1 MRKFLLVLSVVTL
14 SLGLT
19 IADAEAKRLGGG
31 KSLGMQRDS
40 ATQRAATPPEAPR
53 NATAPAN
60 TPAAAPAPA
69 AAGAAAAAAPKRNW
83 LGPVAGLAAGLGLAA
98 LASHFGF
105 GEELAN
111 FMLIALLAMAAIFV
125 VRLLMRRSKPAPAA
139 EPLRYAGA
147 TGGGSSVGGIPA
159 ANRFDAP
166 LAGSAAAAA
175 PIETAA
181 VAPIPADFDVDG
193 FLRVAKL
200 NFVRLQAANDTG
212 NIADLREFL
221 SPELF
226 AETKLEIEER
236 GGAQQQTDV
245 VTLEARLLEVV
256 TENERHVASVRF
268 SGMIREEADGAAQP
282 FDEVW
287 NLSKPV
293 SGERGW
299 SVAGIQ
305 QLS

>member
-31 KSLGMQRDS
+31 KSLGMQRES

-53 NATAPAN
+53 NATAPA
-60 TPAAAPAPA
+60 AAPAPA
-69 AAGAAAAAAPKRNW
+69 AAGAAPKRNW

-111 FMLIALLAMAAIFV
+111 FLMIALLAMAAIFV

-147 TGGGSSVGGIPA
+147 GSASAGNSVGGIPA
-159 ANRFDAP
+159 AQRFDAP
-166 LAGSAAAAA
+166 LGAGTAA
-175 PIETAA
+175 PATQL
-181 VAPIPADFDVDG
+181 APAIPADFDVDG

-236 GGAQQQTDV
+236 HGAQQQTDV

-256 TENERHVASVRF
+256 TENDRHIASVRF

>member
-19 IADAEAKRLGGG
+19 ITDAEAKRLGGG
-31 KSLGMQRDS
+31 KSLGMQRES

-53 NATAPAN
+53 NATAPA
-60 TPAAAPAPA
+60 AAPAPA
-69 AAGAAAAAAPKRNW
+69 AAGAAPKRNW
-83 LGPVAGLAAGLGLAA
+83 LGPIAGLAAGLGLAA

-111 FMLIALLAMAAIFV
+111 FLMIALLAMAAIFV

-147 TGGGSSVGGIPA
+147 GNGGNSVGGIPA
-159 ANRFDAP
+159 AERFDAP
-166 LAGSAAAAA
+166 LGGSSAAPAASLA
-175 PIETAA
+175 PA
-181 VAPIPADFDVDG
+181 IPADFDAEG
-193 FLRVAKL
+193 FLRIAKL

-256 TENERHVASVRF
+256 TEREQHVASVRF
-268 SGMIREEADGAAQP
+268 TGMIREEADGAAQP